1 LSEQELIGLLRKGDQ
16 NAFKMLVESQQ
27 DRVFNTVL
35 GMIQDVSEAEDLA
48 QEVFIQVF
56 RSIDGFKGESKL
68 STWIYRIAITKSLD
82 WIRKKKVNSRF
93 QQIRTAIGL
102 GEKETVPIDFVHPG
116 IQLEQKESA
125 ASLFRAIAILPTN
138 QRVAI
143 NLIKVEGL
151 NYEEVSVIMNISVK
165 AVESLMHRA
174 KENLRKTLKNE
185 FQIKD

>member
-1 LSEQELIGLLRKGDQ
+1 MNEQELIGLLRKGDEG
-16 NAFKMLVESQQ
+16 AFKMLVESQQ

-35 GMIQDVSEAEDLA
+35 GMIQDVSEAEDIA

-56 RSIDGFKGESKL
+56 RSIEGFKGDSKL

-82 WIRKKKVNSRF
+82 WLRKKKVSDRF
-93 QQIRTAIGL
+93 RQIRNVMGI
-102 GEKETVPIDFVHPG
+102 GEKEMVPVEFVHPG

-125 ASLFRAIAILPTN
+125 RSLFRAIALLPSN
-138 QRVAI
+138 QKTAI

-151 NYEEVSVIMNISVK
+151 NYEEVSMIMKISVK

-185 FQIKD
+185 LQIKD

>member
-1 LSEQELIGLLRKGDQ
+1 MNEQELIGLLRKGDQ
-16 NAFKMLVESQQ
+16 NAFKMLVEAQQ

-56 RSIDGFKGESKL
+56 RSIEGFKGDSKL

-82 WIRKKKVNSRF
+82 WLRRKKVSSRF
-93 QQIRTAIGL
+93 LQIRSAIGFT
-102 GEKETVPIDFVHPG
+102 EKEVSPVEFVHPG
-116 IQLEQKESA
+116 IQLEHKESA
-125 ASLFRAIAILPTN
+125 AFLFRAIALLPSK
-138 QRVAI
+138 QKVAI

-151 NYEEVSVIMNISVK
+151 NYEEVSVIMKISVK

-185 FQIKD
+185 FQLKD

>member
-1 LSEQELIGLLRKGDQ
+1 
-16 NAFKMLVESQQ
+16 MLVESQQ

-35 GMIQDVSEAEDLA
+35 GMIQDFSEAEDLA

-56 RSIDGFKGESKL
+56 RSIDGFKGDSKL

-82 WIRKKKVNSRF
+82 WLRKKKAGSRF
-93 QQIRTAIGL
+93 QFIRNAIGL
-102 GEKETVPIDFVHPG
+102 SEREITPIEFVHPG
-116 IQLEQKESA
+116 VQLEQKESA
-125 ASLFRAIAILPTN
+125 ASLFRAIALLPSN
-138 QRVAI
+138 QKIAI

-151 NYEEVSVIMNISVK
+151 NYEEVSMIMNISVK